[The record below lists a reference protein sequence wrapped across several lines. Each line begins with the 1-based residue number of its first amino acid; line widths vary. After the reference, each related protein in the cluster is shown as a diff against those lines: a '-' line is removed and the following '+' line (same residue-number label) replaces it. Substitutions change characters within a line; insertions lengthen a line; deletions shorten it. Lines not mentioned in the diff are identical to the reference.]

1 MFLSLFQKQYWIG
14 DIKISS
20 KKEVLSFLKGLED
33 DIAKLFDDLEV
44 NLTTYFI
51 KSKDKVGFL
60 TSIDELITLIHA
72 YQKCFGDFYH
82 NVYAVD
88 YYRLLRDDFSEK
100 TEQEKE
106 AEEKLIESQ
115 IEVLKTKKEILEL
128 LIQLSKY

>member
-1 MFLSLFQKQYWIG
+1 LFQKQYWIG

-33 DIAKLFDDLEV
+33 DIAELFDDLEV

-60 TSIDELITLIHA
+60 TSIDELITLINA
-72 YQKCFGDFYH
+72 YQNRFGAFYH

-88 YYRLLRDDFSEK
+88 YYRLFMFRDDFSEK

-115 IEVLKTKKEILEL
+115 IEVLRTKKEILEL

>member
-60 TSIDELITLIHA
+60 TSIDELIILIHA
-72 YQKCFGDFYH
+72 YQNRFGAFCH
-82 NVYAVD
+82 NAYAVD
-88 YYRLLRDDFSEK
+88 YYRLFRDDFSEK

-106 AEEKLIESQ
+106 AEEKLMESQ
-115 IEVLKTKKEILEL
+115 IEVLRTKKEILEL

>member
-14 DIKISS
+14 DTKISS

-60 TSIDELITLIHA
+60 TSIDELITLINA
-72 YQKCFGDFYH
+72 YQNRFGAFYL